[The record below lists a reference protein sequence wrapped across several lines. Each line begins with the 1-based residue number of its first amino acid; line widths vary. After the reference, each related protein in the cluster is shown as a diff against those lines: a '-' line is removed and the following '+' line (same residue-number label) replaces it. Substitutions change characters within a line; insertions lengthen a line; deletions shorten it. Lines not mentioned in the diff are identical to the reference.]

1 MAESFRVAWHSYRT
15 LRQTRTNRSS
25 WSLPPSEK
33 RGIFSR
39 VLLVAREHEG
49 DARGVRRPDVT
60 AGLCACSTTSD
71 KRVTFRSAPFS
82 ALAHRVPLSSP
93 TTIVAVWYKPT
104 YKPSISN
111 LLYRSSCTSNSNQ
124 QNCNNQPR
132 RYFCTVRSNQR
143 RAAAAPLRH
152 CWQ

>member
-33 RGIFSR
+33 RGIFWR

-93 TTIVAVWYKPT
+93 TLVAVWYKPT